1 MPTPNITRGQI
12 AIDPLNGL
20 LYYRN
25 SNGTLLSATLNWRQV
40 QGSSSINTNNSVTI
54 DQNLIVTGNL
64 TVNGTTVTLNTETVN
79 IEDNILILNSNF
91 TGEPT
96 LNAGIEVERGS
107 QTNVSIR
114 WNEDINKW
122 QVTNNGT
129 DYFDLASGNQ
139 VLSTTSDVQFNS
151 VTSTFI
157 GNITGNVTGNLTG
170 SITGTVS
177 DISNHGINALGDVN
191 ATPNSGDF
199 LKWNGSYWVNDLIDL
214 STDTNGDYVGKLQAG
229 TGITIS
235 NNFGE
240 SSTPLISIGQDVAT
254 SATPTFARVIAP
266 ITGNVTGNVVGNLN
280 GNVIGNVTGNVTG
293 NLTGDVT
300 GNVNGNVIGN
310 LTGNVS
316 GTVSDISNH
325 GINDLSDVALSS
337 PTNGDFLRYNGSNW
351 INDPVNLTTDTVG
364 DYVAKLAAGS
374 GITITNNSGEGAT
387 PNIAFSGTIDSVA
400 DVQITAAVNGQTL
413 IYDGTNWVNT
423 TFPSSEP
430 IGHENKAD
438 SVISFDEGSRQFS
451 ISPASTSYTV
461 WCTGKRYVK
470 TSTETVTIPDT
481 SGLYYIYFNS
491 SGSLA
496 YKTTFFTWDQDTPTA
511 YVYWN
516 QDDDKAYFFADERH
530 GVTLDWATHEYLHR
544 TRGAAIANGFGASN
558 YVLDGDGSLDAH
570 AKIDIAGGTFFDEDL
585 QVDIDHSPTPTPNTW
600 KQRLENGAYIPVF
613 YKLNS
618 SWKKDVATQYPF
630 KKVGT
635 RSTYNLNT
643 SGTWSTQEIDNSKYG
658 VMFIVATNNL
668 NEPILSIMGQSQ
680 YTDQGSAEASSW
692 DDLDLTG
699 FPIVEFRPLY
709 KIVFQ
714 TATSYANTA
723 KTKFVNLLDL
733 RRIIT
738 PGEGIPSSPV
748 SDHGNMTG
756 LSDDDHTQYL
766 NTARHDAHDHSTAL
780 STASINDL
788 GDVSINTVIEGQ
800 GLIWSGSSW
809 VNSPIPLNLDGLS
822 DVAISTA
829 TPNQVLKFDGINW
842 VNSALP
848 PAPSTSTYTAT
859 IGDGSSSSITITHNL
874 GTRDVF
880 VTARSA
886 TSPYESYY
894 LDWEATSV
902 NAVTLLFASPPP
914 NNSLNVKV
922 FF

>member
-199 LKWNGSYWVNDLIDL
+199 LKWNGSYWINDLINL
-214 STDTNGDYVGKLQAG
+214 ATDTDGDYVAKLGAG
-229 TGITIS
+229 TGVTITANS
-235 NNFGE
+235 GE
-240 SSTPLISIGQDVAT
+240 GSTPLISIGQDVAT
-254 SATPTFARVIAP
+254 SATPTFSRVIAP
-266 ITGNVTGNVVGNLN
+266 VTGNVTGNVTGDLT
-280 GNVIGNVTGNVTG
+280 GNVTGNVTG
-293 NLTGDVT
+293 NLTGNVTGNVTGDVT
-300 GNVNGNVIGN
+300 GNINGNVIGQ
-310 LTGNVS
+310 
-316 GTVSDISNH
+316 VSDISNH
-325 GINDLSDVALSS
+325 GISDLSDVTIID

-364 DYVAKLAAGS
+364 EYVAKLAAGS

-496 YKTTFFTWDQDTPTA
+496 YKTTYFTWDQDTPTA
-511 YVYWN
+511 YIYWN
-516 QDDDKAYFFADERH
+516 GDDDKAYFFADERH
-530 GVTLDWATHEYLHR
+530 GVALDWQTHEYLHR

-585 QVDIDHSPTPTPNTW
+585 QVDIEHSPTPTPNTW

-643 SGTWSTQEIDNSKYG
+643 SGTWSTQEVDNSKYG

-788 GDVSINTVIEGQ
+788 GDVSIGTVIEGQ

-829 TPNQVLKFDGINW
+829 TPNQVLKFDGSNW
-842 VNSALP
+842 INSALP
-848 PAPSTSTYTAT
+848 PAPSTSTYTET

-902 NAVTLLFASPPP
+902 NAITLLFASPPP